1 VSNRSRKCTVSIH
14 LFVLQCANGSRRWQ
28 RSSPTHPS
36 NSHTH
41 TNNFKYCT
49 YKIYLRIQSSNYD
62 CSVVRSPSSS
72 PSNGPPA
79 VAFNGPPQHLPAV
92 LPEMGLQQ
100 LFELSS
106 THDAHLFFSFP
117 FCLSRF
123 AHTSQ
128 EGITRLHRVDTL
140 PLCTHMTLSLSRY
153 QLSLR

>member
-1 VSNRSRKCTVSIH
+1 M
-14 LFVLQCANGSRRWQ
+14 LFEKSVIELRLQ
-28 RSSPTHPS
+28 RSSVPQQFS
-36 NSHTH
+36 
-41 TNNFKYCT
+41 
-49 YKIYLRIQSSNYD
+49 QQWA
-62 CSVVRSPSSS
+62 PSSRLQWPPAAP
-72 PSNGPPA
+72 PSNGP
-79 VAFNGPPQHLPAV
+79 PAV

>member
-1 VSNRSRKCTVSIH
+1 MSNRSRKCTVSIH

-79 VAFNGPPQHLPAV
+79 V

-128 EGITRLHRVDTL
+128 EGITRLRSVDTL